1 VLSCFM
7 AKFRMNASMSNFVQ
21 LDTIAGFYD
30 LSFSLWEKSRALFPV
45 EVHTVVYERMIEDP
59 ERALKPVIEGLG
71 LEWNAQII
79 DHERT
84 ARERGVITTASYAQ
98 VTEPLYRGAA
108 GRWQRY
114 RKHLEPVLPT
124 LQPWIEKFGY
134 EI

>member
-1 VLSCFM
+1 MSN
-7 AKFRMNASMSNFVQ
+7 FRLNSSMSNFLR
-21 LDTIAGFYD
+21 LDTAAEFYD
-30 LSFSLWEKSRALFPV
+30 LTFKMWETSLALFPV

-59 ERALKPVIEGLG
+59 ESALKPVIEGLG
-71 LEWNAQII
+71 LKWNAQII

-84 ARERGVITTASYAQ
+84 AKERGVITTASYAQ

-108 GRWQRY
+108 GRWQHY
-114 RKHLEPVLPT
+114 RKHLEPMLPI

>member
-1 VLSCFM
+1 
-7 AKFRMNASMSNFVQ
+7 MSNFRLNT
-21 LDTIAGFYD
+21 LDVEFPAARHRCGILRSDLYD
-30 LSFSLWEKSRALFPV
+30 VGNVARAVPGRSPHRGLRAHDRGSRRPSLRPV
-45 EVHTVVYERMIEDP
+45 VE
-59 ERALKPVIEGLG
+59 ALG
-71 LEWNAQII
+71 LEWHAEII

-84 ARERGVITTASYAQ
+84 AKERGVITTASYAQ